1 MIVTFP
7 APEATPHATPHITQ
21 QDTQQDTA
29 LMTQQVRTLLN
40 HLETECSR
48 DELMGRLGLSPV
60 PCRS

>member
-1 MIVTFP
+1 MTVTFM
-7 APEATPHATPHITQ
+7 APEATPHVTQ
-21 QDTQQDTA
+21 QDTQQDT
-29 LMTQQVRTLLN
+29 QQVRMLLS